1 MKPIGASATLA
12 MLVLVTIA
20 ATGAKA
26 AATRALVVDKDGAQC
41 ANADFTSIQAA
52 VDAAHPGNLIRVCPD
67 LYTTQLRAAFQRA
80 RARAR
85 KAFA

>member
-12 MLVLVTIA
+12 MFVLVTIA

-26 AATRALVVDKDGAQC
+26 AATRALVVDKDRAQC

-67 LYTTQLRAAFQRA
+67 LYTESRRDH
-80 RARAR
+80 
-85 KAFA
+85 